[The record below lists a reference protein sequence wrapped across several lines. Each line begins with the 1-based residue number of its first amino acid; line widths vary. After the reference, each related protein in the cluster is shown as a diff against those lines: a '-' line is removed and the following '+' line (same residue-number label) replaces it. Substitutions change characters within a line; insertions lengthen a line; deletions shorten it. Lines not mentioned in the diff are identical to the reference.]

1 MPEAKIKIGRYH
13 LNPAQS
19 MTVRVA
25 LAAFEPILDR
35 DTEDLTDHYAA
46 YKRRT
51 AEVMEMIQLTQLEK
65 KYAKP

>member
-25 LAAFEPILDR
+25 LAAFEPSFDPAI
-35 DTEDLTDHYAA
+35 EDLADHVAA

-51 AEVMEMIQLTQLEK
+51 AEVMEMIHLTQLEK

>member
-13 LNPAQS
+13 LNSAQS

-25 LAAFEPILDR
+25 LASFVFEPDA
-35 DTEDLTDHYAA
+35 DDEQDAA
-46 YKRRT
+46 LAALYKRRVT
-51 AEVMEMIQLTQLEK
+51 EIFEMIQITTAEK